1 MEEKRKEIEIGG
13 ILLQMS
19 GTPSL
24 ESKMKFFFAFKK
36 KNLLKRL
43 NPGFEFVGNR
53 WRNEI

>member
-24 ESKMKFFFAFKK
+24 ESNLKFFFAVKK
-36 KNLLKRL
+36 TCGR
-43 NPGFEFVGNR
+43 G
-53 WRNEI
+53 

>member
-24 ESKMKFFFAFKK
+24 ESNLKFGLCFQNKK
-36 KNLLKRL
+36 K
-43 NPGFEFVGNR
+43 PAEEVDS
-53 WRNEI
+53 WI